1 VASPIGEVTVRAEDH
16 QVMLPMFMGVTK
28 KAPGEETLTATDI
41 VVIPAA
47 ELMPSVEEIKKS
59 RAK

>member
-1 VASPIGEVTVRAEDH
+1 
-16 QVMLPMFMGVTK
+16 MFMGVTK
-28 KAPGEETLTATDI
+28 KVAGQDTLTATDI